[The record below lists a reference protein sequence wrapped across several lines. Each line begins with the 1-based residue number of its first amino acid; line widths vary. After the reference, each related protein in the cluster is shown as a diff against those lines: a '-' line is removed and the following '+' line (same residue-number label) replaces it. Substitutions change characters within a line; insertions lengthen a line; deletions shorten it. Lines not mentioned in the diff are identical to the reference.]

1 MNWLILTVQSR
12 RRPSHPTQT
21 QQNKCNQQF
30 ERHGSPIE
38 RMNNWR
44 LFYPRCTRIPLD
56 QKTLLL
62 RLRYN
67 VRTGGRRI
75 YINPILNELP
85 HPVWYALG
93 DHHHHPRQSKDKL
106 PVSSNEATKVPWLSL
121 NLPWLAMI
129 MTTYKRRERSLP
141 LVPVEMRGRK
151 PINSG
156 QLHSCWL
163 LSTAILI
170 RIMRKRDVKLQGRVS
185 GEKWM
190 VLVFIRG

>member
-21 QQNKCNQQF
+21 QQNKRHQQF

-38 RMNNWR
+38 RMSDRR
-44 LFYPRCTRIPLD
+44 LFYSRYIRVPLD
-56 QKTLLL
+56 QKTLLF
-62 RLRYN
+62 RLRCN
-67 VRTGGRRI
+67 VRTGARRI

-121 NLPWLAMI
+121 NLPWLAII

-151 PINSG
+151 PINFGASFM
-156 QLHSCWL
+156 
-163 LSTAILI
+163 STGIDSHLDKDNAEA
-170 RIMRKRDVKLQGRVS
+170 RCEAAR
-185 GEKWM
+185 
-190 VLVFIRG
+190 